1 MQVGSSSGSAVSSYR
16 SQFAGNQAA
25 DGQGMNF
32 SQLADYNSSSNTLF
46 QNLLADESVKDNVIQ
61 NEDGTYTFS
70 EADGT
75 LQGTSPEH
83 IAKLLIAQQNGYQ
96 STDAGEISPYTVS
109 ELAQFRETTGY
120 NLIQAGG
127 MFTVVDDYGNR
138 PAQSDREMVRTAW
151 QAFDS
156 AKGANELFGDGSE
169 LTLTEISDA
178 LECMKTNATKSTTI
192 DDLLEMI
199 DRRQP
204 LQVEKT

>member
-1 MQVGSSSGSAVSSYR
+1 
-16 SQFAGNQAA
+16 
-25 DGQGMNF
+25 MNF